1 MGTSFIFSKLCK
13 NYYARFTDF
22 LDDGRSISDK
32 DNHARFFTSWYA
44 FESRKQ
50 MRYVFIPL
58 VLVGVHETFIKF
70 LYYCHLIL

>member
-32 DNHARFFTSWYA
+32 DNHARFFTS
-44 FESRKQ
+44 
-50 MRYVFIPL
+50 
-58 VLVGVHETFIKF
+58 
-70 LYYCHLIL
+70 